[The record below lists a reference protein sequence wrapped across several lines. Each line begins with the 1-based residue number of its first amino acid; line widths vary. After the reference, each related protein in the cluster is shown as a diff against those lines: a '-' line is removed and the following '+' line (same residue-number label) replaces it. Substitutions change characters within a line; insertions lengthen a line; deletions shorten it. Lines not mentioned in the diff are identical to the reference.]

1 MEDAIILEERRRK
14 VNRKYQGEEI
24 TYRGKVDV
32 EKLPTYLQETPLVA
46 AVECVRQLFTTLLER
61 CTKSLYPTDLI
72 RICIQTDELDKP
84 ISTTLMSVADLTVE
98 KILTAIMK
106 VLQSKQEIKL
116 DSGFVADIITITRD
130 RGAGRQRVI
139 NIEVDRL
146 RKKSIFAIPSDDVG
160 LCCAKAIV
168 YAEAYVKNSRKAL
181 NSLRNTDRPALINAA
196 RALHEVANVPLGP
209 CTYEE
214 ISIFEEYLQ
223 LQIVVIS
230 AHNLNKVSFFLSF
243 LLLTYIFPVKF
254 YFCKERKKTKTVNI
268 YFFSSRC
275 HIKAPQETRKE
286 KE

>member
-24 TYRGKVDV
+24 TYRAKVDV
-32 EKLPTYLQETPLVA
+32 ERLPAYLQETPLIA

-61 CTKSLYPTDLI
+61 CTQNLYPTDLI

-84 ISTTLMSVADLTVE
+84 ISTTLMSVSELTIE
-98 KILTAIMK
+98 KILAAIMK

-116 DSGFVADIITITRD
+116 DSGFVADIITITRE

-146 RKKSIFAIPSDDVG
+146 RKKSIFPIPSDGDG

-181 NSLRNTDRPALINAA
+181 NSLRNADRPALINAA

-214 ISIFEEYLQ
+214 ISIFEEYLE

-230 AHNLNKVSFFLSF
+230 AQNLNKVSFFLSF
-243 LLLTYIFPVKF
+243 YLHIFFRKSFIFSEKNVK
-254 YFCKERKKTKTVNI
+254 
-268 YFFSSRC
+268 YFFFFF
-275 HIKAPQETRKE
+275 
-286 KE
+286 